1 MITSANQR
9 TAVAAPSLGR
19 EFLFQQV
26 PLIVTVLMAGL
37 LCSLVQ
43 HGGVSVDPSF
53 IRLIWLGVWTGY
65 ALALVGQA
73 AGLFALPYS
82 TDVMGFNSVAVS
94 PTIQLMTLVNP
105 LGALLAQRSSGEWN
119 LGNSRWICFGACV
132 GGAAGP
138 LLRVRAFQDQ
148 AMFDLLLGV
157 CLVGIGCQLLWEGMR
172 GPRAVA
178 DQNDPGRMPPATTMF
193 MLGAAVGTLSV
204 ALGVGGGFLL
214 VPVLCLYFRLPLRLV
229 STITIPYT
237 IVLSA
242 VGLVGYLALLPMAGQ
257 PSVHPDWAWGLYAGA
272 GGILGSWCAVK
283 TQHLYPDRLLR
294 FGLGAALTLIGLERA
309 F

>member
-1 MITSANQR
+1 MIMSANQR
-9 TAVAAPSLGR
+9 VADAATSVGR

-26 PLIVTVLMAGL
+26 PLIVTVLMAGF

-43 HGGVSVDPSF
+43 RGDVSAGPSF
-53 IRLIWLGVWTGY
+53 IRLVWLGVWTGY
-65 ALALVGQA
+65 ALGLVGQA

-82 TDVMGFNSVAVS
+82 TGVMGFNSIAVS

-105 LGALLAQRSSGEWN
+105 LGALLAQRSSSEWN

-138 LLRVRAFQDQ
+138 FLRARAFQDQ

-157 CLVGIGCQLLWEGMR
+157 CLVGIGCQLLREGMR
-172 GPRAVA
+172 GPRAIA
-178 DQNDPGRMPPATTMF
+178 DPNDAGRVPPATTMF
-193 MLGAAVGTLSV
+193 VLGAAVGTLSV
-204 ALGVGGGFLL
+204 ALGVGGAFLL
-214 VPVLCLYFRLPLRLV
+214 VPLLCLYFRLPLRLV

-242 VGLVGYLALLPMAGQ
+242 VGLVGYLALLPIAGL
-257 PSVHPDWAWGLYAGA
+257 PSVHPDWAWGFYAGA
-272 GGILGSWCAVK
+272 GGIFGSWCAVK
-283 TQHLYPDRLLR
+283 TQHLYPERLLR
-294 FGLGAALTLIGLERA
+294 FGLGATLTLIGLERA